1 MKSNRV
7 VALIVGLTAA
17 LLVATAAALVI
28 IHATTTS
35 RQQRLV
41 VQNYESVSLMRQALL
56 ALDSAETGQRGY
68 LLTGQATYL
77 APYEQA
83 RLEIDST
90 LRQLE
95 SLRFDDLKAAGQVG
109 SLRVAAREKLD
120 ELNAAIVAYQLY
132 GSDSAL
138 TVLRTSAGSV
148 TLERIRG
155 IARAFIE
162 ARGLALDRYLSS
174 IRSEQESAEMAVV
187 GTLAAALICLIA
199 GLILALRGTGRLE
212 SIRDDLGRQTR
223 LLRAT
228 LETLHDPIVVLD
240 AGGVV
245 VAWNEAFAKLI
256 GWNPV
261 EQQVM
266 TRTLLLSDQAPKAR
280 ALLEPLKLGNGAAE
294 GPQSTAR
301 VSLPGHEYEIFAG
314 DMADGGLV
322 IRCVDITDKL
332 RVESELR
339 QGQKME
345 ATGQLTGGMAHD
357 FNNILQVVQANLELV
372 RGDIAEN
379 SDAMDRI
386 RSALAA
392 AQRGGRL
399 TQQLLAFA
407 RRQPLAPRATN
418 VAHLVH
424 EMADLLRHSLGER
437 VNVQFEVASDAW
449 GAKIDPGQLEN
460 AILNLAINARDAMP
474 EGGTVRIEVGN
485 ATLDR
490 GYAMLHPEVTPGA
503 YVLIGVRDNGT
514 GMPPDVIARAF
525 DPFFT
530 TKRYGKGTGLGL
542 SMVYGFVRQSGGHV
556 RIDSGIGQGTSVQLY
571 LPRTLEQVS
580 DLPAPGSAVSLGSER
595 VLVVED
601 NDDVR
606 LAVVQLLERL
616 GYRVTSAE
624 SPDAALAMLEK
635 DPAYDLLFTD
645 VVMPGTLS
653 ALDLA
658 KEARQRH
665 AGIAVLLTSG
675 YARGAIPEA
684 GDEGAGYPLIAK
696 PYGEEDLATKLRTV
710 LAAAQRAGGTSS
722 NEAEREPART
732 RPSAATQRVLLVE
745 DEVLVRMS
753 TADMLGRLG
762 CAVETAASGEQALK
776 LLEGRGPFDLMI
788 TDLGL
793 PEMSG
798 EELAAIVREKFH
810 TLHVV
815 IASGYRQTRGEGPE
829 NTFIAK
835 PYSYVDLEQVLAQ
848 IKRIEVKN

>member
-1 MKSNRV
+1 MRSTRV
-7 VALIVGLTAA
+7 VALIIGLTTM
-17 LLVATAAALVI
+17 LLVVLAAALVI
-28 IHATTTS
+28 IHWSDTT

-41 VQNYESVSLMRQALL
+41 VQNFESASLMRQVIVALGDTE
-56 ALDSAETGQRGY
+56 AGQRAY
-68 LLTGQATYL
+68 FLTGQVAAL

-95 SLRFDDLKAAGQVG
+95 GMRFDDPKAAGQVG
-109 SLRVAAREKLD
+109 SLRVATREKLD

-132 GSDSAL
+132 GNDSAL
-138 TVLRTSAGSV
+138 TVLRSTANSAAM
-148 TLERIRG
+148 ERIRG
-155 IARAFIE
+155 IARAFTE
-162 ARGLALDRYLSS
+162 ARGLALDRDLTRF
-174 IRSEQESAEMAVV
+174 RSEQMTAEMSVV
-187 GTLAAALICLIA
+187 AILGAALVCVIA
-199 GLILALRGTGRLE
+199 GLVLVLRGTSRLE
-212 SIRDDLGRQTR
+212 SIQGDLGRQTR
-223 LLRAT
+223 LLQTT
-228 LETLHDPIVVLD
+228 LETLHDPIVVID
-240 AGGVV
+240 AAGVV

-256 GWNPV
+256 GWNPAA
-261 EQQVM
+261 QRVM
-266 TRTLLLSDQAPKAR
+266 TRALLLSEQYPSGR
-280 ALLEPLKLGNGAAE
+280 VLLEPLKLGAAAADR
-294 GPQSTAR
+294 QSIAR
-301 VSLPGHEYEIFAG
+301 VSVPGHEYEIFAG

-322 IRCVDITDKL
+322 IRCVDITEKL
-332 RVESELR
+332 RVEAELR

-357 FNNILQVVQANLELV
+357 FNNILQVIQANLELV
-372 RGDIAEN
+372 RSDVAEN
-379 SDAMDRI
+379 PAALGRVK
-386 RSALAA
+386 SAFAA

-407 RRQPLAPRATN
+407 RRQPLTPQATN
-418 VAHLVH
+418 VARLVND
-424 EMADLLRHSLGER
+424 MADLLRHSLGER
-437 VNVQFEVASDAW
+437 VNVQFEVALDAW

-474 EGGTVRIEVGN
+474 EGGTVRIEVAN

-503 YVLIGVRDNGT
+503 YVLIGVSDNGT

-571 LPRTLEQVS
+571 LPRTLEQEK
-580 DLPAPGSAVSLGSER
+580 DFAPPGSAVSLGSER
-595 VLVVED
+595 ILVVED

-606 LAVVQLLERL
+606 QAVVQLLEGL

-624 SPDAALAMLEK
+624 GPDAALALLEK
-635 DPAYDLLFTD
+635 DAAYDLLFTD

-653 ALDLA
+653 AMELA
-658 KEARQRH
+658 AEARRRRP
-665 AGIAVLLTSG
+665 GIAVLLTSG
-675 YARGAIPEA
+675 YARGEIPEA
-684 GDEGAGYPLIAK
+684 GDESERYPLIVK

-710 LAAAQRAGGTSS
+710 LATAARRSGETPSGETEQ
-722 NEAEREPART
+722 PARAQS
-732 RPSAATQRVLLVE
+732 RAATQRVLLVE

-762 CAVETAASGEQALK
+762 CVVETAASGEQALN
-776 LLEGRGPFDLMI
+776 LLADRGAFDLMI

-793 PEMSG
+793 PGMSG
-798 EELAAIVREKFH
+798 EELAAVVRDKFP
-810 TLHVV
+810 TLRVI
-815 IASGYRQTRGEGPE
+815 IASGYRHARGEGTE

-835 PYSYVDLEQVLAQ
+835 PYSYVDLEQVLDQ
-848 IKRIEVKN
+848 IQRSDAKN